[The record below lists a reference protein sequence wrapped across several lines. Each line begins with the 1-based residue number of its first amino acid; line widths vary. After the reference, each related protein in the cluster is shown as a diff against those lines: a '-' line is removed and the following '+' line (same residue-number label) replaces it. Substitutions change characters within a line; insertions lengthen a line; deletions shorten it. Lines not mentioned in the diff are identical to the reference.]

1 MLAALPT
8 EWEGVVAGIRS
19 GIGKRCH
26 ILFIFFLL
34 SFLSYHTW
42 IKDGCDVGWGHTS
55 PIEVD
60 FTDPILNH
68 LPQEPGYNLGWDH

>member
-1 MLAALPT
+1 M
-8 EWEGVVAGIRS
+8 GRS
-19 GIGKRCH
+19 GGWDTLRDRKEMPH
-26 ILFIFFLL
+26 PLHLLLAL

-42 IKDGCDVGWGHTS
+42 IKDGCDVGWGRTS